1 MLVLLYDCSNFTT
14 LAVTERWKWVKKE
27 KRCFK
32 CLRAGH
38 DQKSCSFLR
47 CTTDKKNRPHHSLL
61 HQPSLSVRDQKQR
74 NSKSNAPVITIEDKR
89 SKWLYDSVYLKVI
102 PIIVQGPKDKCR
114 ILALLDEGSAV
125 SLIDRTIA
133 GKIGLKSVSSTI
145 TLSGLN
151 DTPSEI
157 KILGVAD
164 CSVSSLVGAEFYSLR
179 GVYVVGNL
187 KFYLQ
192 EK

>member
-1 MLVLLYDCSNFTT
+1 MLAPVSHDQRGRSTQKTSRVGNGESAKTVFTTTSRGRSRSARREIRCWYCNATDHVLYDCSNFTA
-14 LAVTERWKWVKKE
+14 LAVTERWKCVKKE

-89 SKWLYDSVYLKVI
+89 SK
-102 PIIVQGPKDKCR
+102 
-114 ILALLDEGSAV
+114 
-125 SLIDRTIA
+125 
-133 GKIGLKSVSSTI
+133 
-145 TLSGLN
+145 
-151 DTPSEI
+151 
-157 KILGVAD
+157 
-164 CSVSSLVGAEFYSLR
+164 
-179 GVYVVGNL
+179 
-187 KFYLQ
+187 
-192 EK
+192 